1 MHIGNPAP
9 GEPSATIRAIFH
21 PRNRGKGAA
30 LRTGLHA
37 ATGDVLVVQDADLE
51 YDPAD
56 WDQFWPLLAN
66 DIADVVYGS
75 RFRGR
80 PHRCLYY
87 HHYLA
92 NKMISFLFSIL
103 HNQTLT
109 YLEVC
114 YKMFRRFVL
123 DILTLRT
130 DDFGFEIEFSA
141 NIAGPAPCASTRSAS
156 PTSAAP
162 MPKARRSTGKTV
174 SRPSITSSV
183 FASIQ
188 DEGKMPTIAL
198 EPYSGPDVLEVL
210 SEAENYNLYLRSLI
224 DVHLS
229 PGMKVVDFGAGAGT
243 FALPLLQE
251 GVDLVCIEPDAVLG
265 ARLRDAGANV
275 VVGLHEIP
283 DESIDFIYTLNVLEH
298 IADDLT
304 TVRALAAKLRSGGTL
319 LIYVPAFQ
327 LLFSSFDRKIGHLR
341 RYRRRG
347 LASLVTAAGLRVTT
361 LRYADSAGFLIA
373 LLYRLL
379 RRADGNI
386 SLRAVQLYDRV
397 VFPISKVMDL
407 ILSQSIGKNVLL
419 VSQKP

>member
-1 MHIGNPAP
+1 
-9 GEPSATIRAIFH
+9 
-21 PRNRGKGAA
+21 
-30 LRTGLHA
+30 
-37 ATGDVLVVQDADLE
+37 
-51 YDPAD
+51 
-56 WDQFWPLLAN
+56 
-66 DIADVVYGS
+66 
-75 RFRGR
+75 
-80 PHRCLYY
+80 
-87 HHYLA
+87 
-92 NKMISFLFSIL
+92 
-103 HNQTLT
+103 
-109 YLEVC
+109 
-114 YKMFRRFVL
+114 
-123 DILTLRT
+123 
-130 DDFGFEIEFSA
+130 
-141 NIAGPAPCASTRSAS
+141 
-156 PTSAAP
+156 
-162 MPKARRSTGKTV
+162 
-174 SRPSITSSV
+174 
-183 FASIQ
+183 
-188 DEGKMPTIAL
+188 MPTVAL
-198 EPYSGPDVLEVL
+198 EPYSGTDILEVMN
-210 SEAENYNLYLRSLI
+210 EAENYNRYLRSLI

-229 PGMKVVDFGAGAGT
+229 PGIKVVDFGAGAGT

-251 GVDLVCIEPDAVLG
+251 GVDLVCVEPDAVLG
-265 ARLRDAGANV
+265 ARLRDAGANM

-298 IADDLT
+298 IADDLA

-386 SLRAVQLYDRV
+386 SIRAVQLYDRII
-397 VFPISKVMDL
+397 FPIGKVMDL